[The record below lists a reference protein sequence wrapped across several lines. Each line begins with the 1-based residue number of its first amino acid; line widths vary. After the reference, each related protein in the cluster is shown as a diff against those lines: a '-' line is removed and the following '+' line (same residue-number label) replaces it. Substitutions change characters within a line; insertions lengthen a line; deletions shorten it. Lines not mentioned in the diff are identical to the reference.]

1 MVEKSIDD
9 LVMTPQEAAKVL
21 KELVSM
27 TKVKVPDI
35 EVALATVRKR
45 RMEKKESKDKTGDS
59 KAPGKEEVAKNLKRG
74 KGRQKV
80 RAQGV
85 NVHGKSLHIP
95 SYEKSDRVI
104 KFLTDALTSDSNFLF
119 SSLSS
124 DELGLLIN
132 AMAPHECTSE
142 TLIIKQGD
150 IGDYFYVVEEG
161 KVDFQVDGN
170 SVGNCGRGASFG
182 ELALLYD
189 SPRAATCVADT
200 DCKLWKVDQH
210 TFRYMLAKQ
219 QANQNK
225 QINEILVKVPF
236 LSELEDQ
243 ALSKIIDALTTV
255 HFKKGD
261 FIFKKGEVGD
271 MFYILE
277 KGTAKVHDIGFGDTK
292 FDDIDIESGAYF
304 GERALLTGEPR
315 AANVTATSDCVCL
328 ALSREAFEAT
338 LGPLQSLIDRAMTK
352 RVLVSF
358 SSDMSFILCFAECSV
373 STHSWLTFYLR
384 ACFHSCP
391 FPVLETRT
399 SSRTSLTVS
408 WISWRRS
415 ITRRETLS
423 WKKENQQNQPSALS
437 RLVGSRLSLAREK
450 LTTFKMV
457 ATLENPP
464 FR

>member
-1 MVEKSIDD
+1 MTEKSIDD

-27 TKVKVPDI
+27 TKVRVPDI
-35 EVALATVRKR
+35 EVALATVRRR
-45 RMEKKESKDKTGDS
+45 RMEKKDAKDS
-59 KAPGKEEVAKNLKRG
+59 KGGSGSQSPTGGGGSKSSTGSDGEDRNPKRG

-80 RAQGV
+80 RAAAV
-85 NVHGKSLHIP
+85 NVHGKSMHIP
-95 SYEKSDRVI
+95 AYDKSDEAA

-119 SSLSS
+119 SSLSP
-124 DELGLLIN
+124 DELRLLID
-132 AMAPHECTSE
+132 AMAPHEVAAE
-142 TLIIKQGD
+142 TVIIKQGD
-150 IGDYFYVVEEG
+150 IGDYFYVMEEG
-161 KVDFQVDGN
+161 RVDFQVDGN

-225 QINEILVKVPF
+225 QISEILVKVPF

-243 ALSKIIDALTTV
+243 MLSKIIDALATV
-255 HFKKGD
+255 HFSAGEYIFKKGD
-261 FIFKKGEVGD
+261 IGD

-315 AANVTATSDCVCL
+315 AAHVTATSDCVCL
-328 ALSREAFEAT
+328 ALSRDSFEAT
-338 LGPLQSLIDRAMTK
+338 LGPLQALIDRAMTK
-352 RVLVSF
+352 RVLV
-358 SSDMSFILCFAECSV
+358 CSLLFCCCWFV
-373 STHSWLTFYLR
+373 CLFV
-384 ACFHSCP
+384 C
-391 FPVLETRT
+391 
-399 SSRTSLTVS
+399 
-408 WISWRRS
+408 
-415 ITRRETLS
+415 
-423 WKKENQQNQPSALS
+423 
-437 RLVGSRLSLAREK
+437 
-450 LTTFKMV
+450 
-457 ATLENPP
+457 
-464 FR
+464 

>member
-27 TKVKVPDI
+27 GKVKVPDI
-35 EVALATVRKR
+35 EGALAAVRR
-45 RMEKKESKDKTGDS
+45 RRLEKKESGKDKGSTS
-59 KAPGKEEVAKNLKRG
+59 ASSSSSPAKQDLKRG

-80 RAQGV
+80 RAQAV
-85 NVHGKSLHIP
+85 NVTGKSLHIP
-95 SYEKSDRVI
+95 AYDKSEEAS
-104 KFLTDALTSDSNFLF
+104 KFLTAALTSDSNFLF
-119 SSLSS
+119 SSLSK
-124 DELGLLIN
+124 DELRLLID
-132 AMAPHECTSE
+132 AMAPHDAPAE
-142 TLIIKQGD
+142 TVIIKQGD

-161 KVDFQVDGN
+161 RVDFQVDGN

-200 DCKLWKVDQH
+200 FCKLWKVDQH

-243 ALSKIIDALTTV
+243 MLSKIIDALTTV
-255 HFKKGD
+255 HFKKGE
-261 FIFKKGEVGD
+261 FIFKKGDIGD

-328 ALSREAFEAT
+328 ALSRESFEAT
-338 LGPLQSLIDRAMTK
+338 LGPLQALIDRAMTK
-352 RVLVSF
+352 RVLVSVFLVFMFCVF
-358 SSDMSFILCFAECSV
+358 SFD
-373 STHSWLTFYLR
+373 
-384 ACFHSCP
+384 
-391 FPVLETRT
+391 
-399 SSRTSLTVS
+399 SL
-408 WISWRRS
+408 
-415 ITRRETLS
+415 
-423 WKKENQQNQPSALS
+423 
-437 RLVGSRLSLAREK
+437 GYY
-450 LTTFKMV
+450 
-457 ATLENPP
+457 
-464 FR
+464 